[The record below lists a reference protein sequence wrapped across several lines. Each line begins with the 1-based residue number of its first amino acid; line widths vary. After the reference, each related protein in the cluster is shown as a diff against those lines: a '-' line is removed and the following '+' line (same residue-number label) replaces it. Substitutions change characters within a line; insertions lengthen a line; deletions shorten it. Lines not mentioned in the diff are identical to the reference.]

1 MSTEYVRITPPEQVY
16 GETNLL
22 QTQLSLL
29 TTLKHYQEYELLRK
43 EELLMKIE
51 VKKCISEAKEFLDTT
66 SKSLPESKLIE
77 EQEKEEKIRRQI
89 IEKIENSVERTRS
102 SEWRHW
108 REKEPRVQE
117 VKEIKTPLVKEM
129 KEVKPK
135 PVKEEKV
142 KLAPLDREL
151 EDIKNKLAKLQ

>member
-1 MSTEYVRITPPEQVY
+1 MSTEYVRISPPEQVY

-51 VKKCISEAKEFLDTT
+51 LKKCIFEAKEFLDST

-77 EQEKEEKIRRQI
+77 EQEKEERVRQQI
-89 IEKIENSVERTRS
+89 IEKIEGVVDKSRK
-102 SEWRHW
+102 SEWKHW
-108 REKEPRVQE
+108 KEKEQKGKVTSQE
-117 VKEIKTPLVKEM
+117 TVGVIDKGEKEKLTPIDK
-129 KEVKPK
+129 
-135 PVKEEKV
+135 
-142 KLAPLDREL
+142 EL